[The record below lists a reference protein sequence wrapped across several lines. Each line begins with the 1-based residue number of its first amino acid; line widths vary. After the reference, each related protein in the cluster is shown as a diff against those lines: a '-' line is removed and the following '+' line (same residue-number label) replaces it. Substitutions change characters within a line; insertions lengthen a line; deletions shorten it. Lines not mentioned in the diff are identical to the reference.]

1 MSNSQSTAVGIIHAE
16 HRALAAV
23 IGNMKNLLAEVRAGR
38 MAMDFPLF
46 WSMVHYIDAFPDHLH
61 HPKEDDWLFARL
73 QQRTSAADA
82 LIAELRRQHR
92 HEPLALNEIRRFL
105 GNLEAGVAGSL
116 DQLAQAVAAYAEF
129 ARKHMRTEEHDLLPL
144 AEAHLNLSD
153 WQEIA
158 TAFRENADPL
168 AEVPQEAAFNA
179 LFSQIVA
186 RTPAPLGLGATA
198 VSPV

>member
-1 MSNSQSTAVGIIHAE
+1 MSDSRSTAVGIIHAE
-16 HRALAAV
+16 HRALSAI
-23 IGNMKNLLAEVRAGR
+23 IGNMKYLLAEVRAGR
-38 MAMDFPLF
+38 VTMDYPLF

-73 QQRTSAADA
+73 QQRTSAADV
-82 LIAELRRQHR
+82 LITELRLQHR
-92 HEPLALNEIRRFL
+92 HEPLALNAIRRFL

-116 DQLAQAVAAYAEF
+116 DCLEQAVAAYAEF

-144 AEAHLNLSD
+144 AEAHLSSSD
-153 WQEIA
+153 WREIA
-158 TAFRENADPL
+158 AAFHENADPL
-168 AEVPQEAAFNA
+168 AVAPQETAFNA

-198 VSPV
+198 VSNA

>member
-1 MSNSQSTAVGIIHAE
+1 MSDSRSTAVGIIHAE
-16 HRALAAV
+16 HRALSAI
-23 IGNMKNLLAEVRAGR
+23 IGNMKYLLAEVRAGR
-38 MAMDFPLF
+38 VTMDYPLF

-73 QQRTSAADA
+73 QQRTSTADA
-82 LIAELRRQHR
+82 LITELRLQHR
-92 HEPLALNEIRRFL
+92 HEPLALNTIRRFL

-116 DQLAQAVAAYAEF
+116 DRLEQAVSAYAEF

-144 AEAHLNLSD
+144 AEAHLSPSD
-153 WQEIA
+153 WREIA
-158 TAFRENADPL
+158 AAFHENADPL
-168 AEVPQEAAFNA
+168 AVAPQETAFNA

-198 VSPV
+198 VSNA